1 MPHQHRSGTN
11 HTGAF
16 GTCGTYND
24 HDTDVASG
32 TWGPEVH
39 TYASPASVPPSICV
53 NMYDVHD
60 TIANKSDDYL
70 VDKNNDNSIQ
80 TNDFDPSNGGSTCF
94 SPGALHITPT
104 VTTTPHIGSTP
115 ISGPVNLGQTVTD
128 VALVQGVGTL
138 QPTGDVAFTVCGP
151 FTTATACTTGD
162 STAMALGDPNVP
174 TSTTPDSATYTS
186 NPFTPTVAG
195 VYCFLGHYSGDTLY
209 LAGSDSSTTT

>member
-1 MPHQHRSGTN
+1 
-11 HTGAF
+11 
-16 GTCGTYND
+16 
-24 HDTDVASG
+24 
-32 TWGPEVH
+32 
-39 TYASPASVPPSICV
+39 
-53 NMYDVHD
+53 MYDVHD

-70 VDKNNDNSIQ
+70 VDKNGDNSIQ
-80 TNDFDPSNGGSTCF
+80 TNDFDPTNGGSTCF

-104 VTTTPHIGSTP
+104 VTTTPHIGATP
-115 ISGPVNLGQTVTD
+115 VSGPVSLGQTVTD

-162 STAMALGDPNVP
+162 STAMPLGDPSVP

-195 VYCFLGHYSGDTLY
+195 TYCFLGHYSGDTLY
-209 LAGSDSSTTT
+209 LAGSDSSTTRECFTVQAASPTLGTTAQYSTDGGSTLQQRRGQHGVDRQPGP